1 MVGITGGGQQGR
13 HLPGTVGPVDLGQHP
28 LTGGGVVG
36 EHDVGRELCL
46 EPRYDPA
53 SDPNTVPVK
62 VAVRLSIGVIWVNFN
77 SAVEICSPR
86 RHLIVLGAAERG

>member
-1 MVGITGGGQQGR
+1 MVGIPGGRQQRR
-13 HLPGTVGPVDLGQHP
+13 HLAGAVGPVDLGQHP
-28 LTGGGVVG
+28 LIG

-46 EPRYDPA
+46 EPRYDLA
-53 SDPNTVPVK
+53 SDPNTVPDNVS
-62 VAVRLSIGVIWVNFN
+62 VRLDIGVIWVNFN